1 MAGPRSTPVRQTAD
15 DPKPARDG
23 LAQLAQRGLTA
34 AEVSDV
40 YQRYGALLAR
50 RCRLLLRDGAQA
62 DDAVQE
68 LVSILLRRGEGLRA
82 AESPYRWLCRA
93 ADRTCLDLLR
103 RGKHLRRAVDIDD
116 DLDPAGAA
124 PGIDIEARFAVLES
138 LALLDGEQQSLAI
151 MLFVD
156 GLTQGEAAEELG
168 VSRITVNKRAQEIRM
183 QLRLRDAD
191 AEPSEEARSP

>member
-1 MAGPRSTPVRQTAD
+1 LG
-15 DPKPARDG
+15 
-23 LAQLAQRGLTA
+23 QLSQRGLTA

-50 RCRLLLRDGAQA
+50 RCRLLLRDPAQA

-68 LVSILLRRGEGLRA
+68 LVAVLLRRGEGLRA

-103 RGKHLRRAVDIDD
+103 RGKHLRAAMDID
-116 DLDPAGAA
+116 DLDPIGVA
-124 PGIDIEARFAVLES
+124 PGIDPETRCAVVES
-138 LALLDGEQQSLAI
+138 LATLDDDQQALAI

-168 VSRITVNKRAQEIRM
+168 VSRVTVNKRAQEIRS
-183 QLRLRDAD
+183 QLRIDRSSA
-191 AEPSEEARSP
+191 PSITEEARTP

>member
-1 MAGPRSTPVRQTAD
+1 MG
-15 DPKPARDG
+15 
-23 LAQLAQRGLTA
+23 QLSHRGLTA

-50 RCRLLLRDGAQA
+50 RCRLLLRDAAQA

-68 LVSILLRRGEGLRA
+68 LIAVLLRRGDGLRA

-93 ADRTCLDLLR
+93 ADRACIDLLR
-103 RGKHLRRAVDIDD
+103 RGRHLRAAVDIDG
-116 DLDPAGAA
+116 LDPVGVA
-124 PGIDIEARFAVLES
+124 PGIDPEARCAVVES
-138 LALLDGEQQSLAI
+138 LATLDEAQQSLAI

-168 VSRITVNKRAQEIRM
+168 VSRVTINKRAQELRA
-183 QLRLRDAD
+183 RLRISQAPDA
-191 AEPSEEARSP
+191 SITEEARPT